1 MGSAITAIKFPYF
14 LTDKER
20 YNSLDYF
27 RMGIIEEIRFALF
40 KVEDTARNKKLC
52 AEMMRKLKSKVRG
65 LQRKVKIYLRHSQKN
80 SKYYTCLAFFN
91 GKFRTQLNIRD
102 RAFLLLG

>member
-40 KVEDTARNKKLC
+40 EVEDTARNKNLC
-52 AEMMRKLKSKVRG
+52 AECKD
-65 LQRKVKIYLRHSQKN
+65 
-80 SKYYTCLAFFN
+80 AFGGF
-91 GKFRTQLNIRD
+91 I
-102 RAFLLLG
+102 FLLVAVSAIIVLTLRM

>member
-27 RMGIIEEIRFALF
+27 RMGITEEIRFALF

-65 LQRKVKIYLRHSQKN
+65 LQRKK
-80 SKYYTCLAFFN
+80 
-91 GKFRTQLNIRD
+91 G
-102 RAFLLLG
+102 

>member
-1 MGSAITAIKFPYF
+1 MGSAITAIKFPYS

-27 RMGIIEEIRFALF
+27 RMGITEEIRFALF

-65 LQRKVKIYLRHSQKN
+65 LQRKK
-80 SKYYTCLAFFN
+80 
-91 GKFRTQLNIRD
+91 G
-102 RAFLLLG
+102 

>member
-1 MGSAITAIKFPYF
+1 MGSAITAIKFPYS

-27 RMGIIEEIRFALF
+27 RMGITEEIRFALF

-65 LQRKVKIYLRHSQKN
+65 FQRKK
-80 SKYYTCLAFFN
+80 
-91 GKFRTQLNIRD
+91 G
-102 RAFLLLG
+102 

>member
-1 MGSAITAIKFPYF
+1 MGSAITAIKFPYS

-20 YNSLDYF
+20 YNSLDCF
-27 RMGIIEEIRFALF
+27 RMGITEEIRFALF

-65 LQRKVKIYLRHSQKN
+65 LQRKK
-80 SKYYTCLAFFN
+80 
-91 GKFRTQLNIRD
+91 G
-102 RAFLLLG
+102 

>member
-27 RMGIIEEIRFALF
+27 RMGIIEEISFALF
-40 KVEDTARNKKLC
+40 KVEDTVRNKILC
-52 AEMMRKLKSKVRG
+52 AEMMRKLKNKQGVWIAKKESLK
-65 LQRKVKIYLRHSQKN
+65 S
-80 SKYYTCLAFFN
+80 T
-91 GKFRTQLNIRD
+91 
-102 RAFLLLG
+102 